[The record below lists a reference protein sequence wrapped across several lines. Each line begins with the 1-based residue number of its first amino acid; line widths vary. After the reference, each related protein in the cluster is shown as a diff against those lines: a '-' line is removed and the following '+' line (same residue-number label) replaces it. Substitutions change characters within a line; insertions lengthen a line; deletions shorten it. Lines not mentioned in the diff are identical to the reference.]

1 MPEAAGFKPL
11 GRLLVERN
19 LILPEQLEECMEQ
32 HRHSGKSLGKILIE
46 SGLLSQETLLKT
58 LANQTRLEI
67 VDLEKSRI
75 EKNAVDK
82 VPPSIAQVY
91 NIMPIKLEANNLTV
105 AISDPLNL
113 EFLDDLRFTLSLNIH
128 PVVAAEDQ
136 IQEKVDQ
143 YYRLEKD
150 SISQLVKQ
158 LKTGQPQAAIKDKD
172 KKRKFKPEELQELA
186 AQAPVV
192 KLLNLIILEAIKDKA
207 SDIHFEPFSDEFK
220 IRYRIDGQCV
230 EAAAPPKDLNL
241 ALASRIKVMANLD
254 VAETRL
260 PQDGR
265 ILTNIAGKKVDLR
278 VSTLPTVFGES
289 IVMRVL
295 DKSIVSLSL
304 DQVGLAPKDR
314 EKLRVLIHKP
324 NGIILVTGPTG
335 SGKTT
340 TLYSCLKEINKIDFK
355 IITSEDPVEYDVSGI
370 IQINVR
376 PKIGLTFARCL
387 RHILRQ
393 DPDII
398 MVGEIRDKE
407 TAEIAIQASLT
418 GHLVFSTLHTNDA
431 SGAITRLLDM
441 DIAPF
446 LITSTVSASLA
457 QRLVRTICPDC
468 KESYKPKEKELSQLG
483 LTQVQAKGKTFYR
496 GKGCKTCKNSGYK
509 GRIGIFEFF
518 IFDDNLRSLILQRK
532 PTQVLREAATK
543 AGMHSLREEGLNK
556 IYQGITT
563 IEEVV
568 NQTQWFV

>member
-457 QRLVRTICPDC
+457 QRLVRTVCPDC

-568 NQTQWFV
+568 NQTQLFV